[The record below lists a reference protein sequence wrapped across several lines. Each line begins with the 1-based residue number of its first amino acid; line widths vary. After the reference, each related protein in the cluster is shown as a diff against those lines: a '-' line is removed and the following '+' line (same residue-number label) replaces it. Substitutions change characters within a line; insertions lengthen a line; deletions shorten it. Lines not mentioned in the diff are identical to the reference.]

1 MSSEYSI
8 KDATP
13 AQNKLLEE
21 IASKFDVKEEQL
33 LEISDDVYR
42 SVTEGLKGEEEE
54 TDGSG
59 LPCLVSY
66 IKSEIT
72 RDIREAERSER
83 VALGMTIN
91 TSTNRIKLA
100 SVRFVQGAPDAINKQ
115 IFYLPDGGPESAAAL
130 FEDAVTHVAQFI
142 NSHDLVPDAA
152 ATAAAAAT
160 TVAGG
165 SQQQQQQQQVMSMG
179 VTIDLPMEETSKS
192 GGHVICHTAT
202 CDRVLSNVDL
212 AHTLNAVMLKKHLP
226 VRVTST
232 SNCVISTLVAAQH
245 HFHSTCVALILNR
258 GINASYYERA
268 SRVPKLRGTEL
279 GGSSDARV
287 AINTEIA
294 RYGEHSAVL
303 TPTMW
308 DHRIDRESANTGH
321 HTFEKLVADKYLG
334 EIVRNLITDFMD
346 SRLIFPP
353 DADVSMFSTP
363 YSFFSSYMTIME
375 DSSADLNDVG
385 ALLRA
390 GFNVDASLVD
400 RRIVSLLCRIVAMR
414 AAKLVGGAVVGLVRR
429 ATEAMDAPG
438 PAVISISGQ
447 LTEMNQP
454 YLECT
459 METAKRV
466 ALLAGLQEPVFN
478 VLGEDGYTVGA
489 ALSSLSK

>member
-1 MSSEYSI
+1 MSSEYTI
-8 KDATP
+8 EDATP
-13 AQNKLLEE
+13 AQNKLLGE

-42 SVTEGLKGEEEE
+42 SVAEGLEGKKEAA
-54 TDGSG
+54 DGRG

-72 RDIREAERSER
+72 RDIREAAKDEK

-100 SVRFVQGAPDAINKQ
+100 SVQFVQGAPDAINKQ

-130 FEDAVTHVAQFI
+130 FEDAATHVAQFI
-142 NSHDLVPDAA
+142 NSHDLAPTT
-152 ATAAAAAT
+152 ATVT
-160 TVAGG
+160 AGS
-165 SQQQQQQQQVMSMG
+165 SQQQQAMSMG
-179 VTIDLPMEETSKS
+179 VAIDLPMEETSKS

-245 HFHSTCVALILNR
+245 HFQSTCVALILNH

-268 SRVPKLRGTEL
+268 ARVPKLEGTEL
-279 GGSSDARV
+279 GASDARV

-294 RYGEHSAVL
+294 RYGEQSDVL

-308 DHRIDRESANTGH
+308 DHRIDRESANTGR

-400 RRIVSLLCRIVAMR
+400 RKIVSLLCRIVAMR

-438 PAVISISGQ
+438 PAVVSISGQ

-454 YLECT
+454 YIECT